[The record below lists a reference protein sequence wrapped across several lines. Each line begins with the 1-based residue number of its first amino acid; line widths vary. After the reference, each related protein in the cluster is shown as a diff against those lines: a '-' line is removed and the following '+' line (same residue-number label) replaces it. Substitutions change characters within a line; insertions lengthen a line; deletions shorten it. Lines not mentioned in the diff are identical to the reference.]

1 VGSESFV
8 RHFIGANINLHNTI
22 KQTNKQANSVPV
34 KAQQLAPHHYH
45 ALNIAICICSYLR
58 GIAPELLVV
67 PSTVRPEPTNAIH
80 IMETMFSSI
89 RHKGRIRRR

>member
-22 KQTNKQANSVPV
+22 KQTNKQANTGETLKHNNWHP
-34 KAQQLAPHHYH
+34 YH